1 MPVRIDNKI
10 YKLPGDDGERG
21 ITMGEQNMIERQF
34 KKPIEKMFSIFNM
47 SAKARKSLSEEKQDE
62 LEVASREVF
71 LAMVWIARRRA
82 GEDLTFE
89 QAIDVEVEAI
99 DVVENDADPLEDQ
112 AEQLEI
118 ES

>member
-1 MPVRIDNKI
+1 MPVKINGQI
-10 YKLPGDDGERG
+10 YKLPGDSGERG
-21 ITMGEQNMIERQF
+21 ITMGEQNLLERHF
-34 KKPIEKMFSIFNM
+34 KKPVEKIFSIYNI
-47 SAKARKSLSEEKQDE
+47 SEKARKSLSEEKRDE

-89 QAIDVEVEAI
+89 QAIDVEVEAL

-112 AEQLEI
+112 AEQSTT

>member
-1 MPVRIDNKI
+1 MPIKI
-10 YKLPGDDGERG
+10 EGKTYNLPGDNGERG
-21 ITMGEQNMIERQF
+21 ITMGEQNLVERQF
-34 KKPIEKMFSIFNM
+34 KKPIEKMFSVLNI
-47 SAKARKSLSEEKQDE
+47 SSKARKSLSEEKQDE

-82 GEDLTFE
+82 GEDLTFD

-99 DVVENDADPLEDQ
+99 DVVENDADPLEVQ
-112 AEQLEI
+112 AEQSTT

>member
-1 MPVRIDNKI
+1 MPVRINDKI
-10 YKLPGDDGERG
+10 YKLPGDTGERG
-21 ITMGEQNMIERQF
+21 ITMGEQNLIERQF
-34 KKPIEKMFSIFNM
+34 MKPIEKMFGIFNV
-47 SAKARKSLSEEKQDE
+47 SEKARKSLSEEKQDE

-112 AEQLEI
+112 AEQSTI